1 MHDNTTPEATAA
13 TTTLEDTAP
22 AVPAFATTAAVAAGC
37 QIYPPTTFQV
47 CGAIRDKYNQ
57 MGGPT
62 SFLLLPKSN
71 ELTNP
76 GNTGKRSEFIG
87 GNIYW

>member
-1 MHDNTTPEATAA
+1 MQDNTTSEATAA
-13 TTTLEDTAP
+13 TTTLEDNAPLEGAAP
-22 AVPAFATTAAVAAGC
+22 AVQAFTTTAAVAAGC

-62 SFLLLPKSN
+62 SFLLFPKSN
-71 ELTNP
+71 
-76 GNTGKRSEFIG
+76 
-87 GNIYW
+87 